1 MRYLWL
7 TLVTLEGIDKSGKAT
22 QTAILANRLR
32 KMGREVETIAFPD
45 YTTIIG
51 RVIRRYLD
59 GEADFGPELR
69 QLLYVAN
76 RWEKSGDLV
85 LWLGKEKLV
94 IADRYTPSGL
104 VYGLANGLNLEW
116 MINLETGLP
125 LSDLVIVVD
134 VSVATAFEREE
145 VRDIYE
151 ANRDFLEKVRNAYL
165 ALAEKFGWVIVDGE
179 KTKGD
184 VAEEIWA
191 HVSPIA

>member
-1 MRYLWL
+1 M
-7 TLVTLEGIDKSGKAT
+7 TLITLEGIDKSGKAT

-32 KMGREVETIAFPD
+32 KMGRKVETIAFPD

-51 RVIRRYLD
+51 RVIKRYLD
-59 GEADFGPELR
+59 GEVDFGPELR

-76 RWEKSGDLV
+76 RWEKSGGLE

-116 MINLETGLP
+116 MINLERGLP
-125 LSDLVIVVD
+125 PSDLVIVVD
-134 VSVATAFEREE
+134 VSVATAFGREE
-145 VRDIYE
+145 VRDVYE
-151 ANRDFLEKVRNAYL
+151 ANRDFLEKVRNTYL

-179 KTKGD
+179 KTKDD

-191 HVSPIA
+191 HVSPIS

>member
-1 MRYLWL
+1 VRDPGL
-7 TLVTLEGIDKSGKAT
+7 TLITLEGIDKSGKAT

-51 RVIRRYLD
+51 RVIKRYLD
-59 GEADFGPELR
+59 GEVDFGPELR

-76 RWEKSGDLV
+76 RWEKRGDLG
-85 LWLGKEKLV
+85 LWLRKEKLV

-116 MINLETGLP
+116 MINLERGLP
-125 LSDLVIVVD
+125 TSDLVIVVD
-134 VSVATAFEREE
+134 VSVATAFDRED
-145 VRDIYE
+145 VRDVYE

-179 KTKGD
+179 KTKD
-184 VAEEIWA
+184 EVAEEIWA

>member
-1 MRYLWL
+1 MRALGL
-7 TLVTLEGIDKSGKAT
+7 TLITLEGIDKSGKAT
-22 QTAILANRLR
+22 QTAILANRLK

-45 YTTIIG
+45 YTTVIG
-51 RVIRRYLD
+51 CIIRRYLD
-59 GEADFGPELR
+59 GEVDFGPELR

-76 RWEKSGDLV
+76 RWEKSGDLK

-145 VRDIYE
+145 VRDVYE

-179 KTKGD
+179 KTKSA

>member
-1 MRYLWL
+1 L
-7 TLVTLEGIDKSGKAT
+7 TLITLEGIDKSGKAT

-32 KMGREVETIAFPD
+32 KMGIEVETIAFPD

-51 RVIRRYLD
+51 HVIKRYLN

-76 RWEKSGDLV
+76 RWEKHGALK
-85 LWLGKEKLV
+85 LWLMEEKLV

-116 MINLETGLP
+116 MISLEKGLFP
-125 LSDLVIVVD
+125 SDLVIVID

-145 VRDIYE
+145 VRDVYE

-165 ALAEKFGWVIVDGE
+165 DLAEKFGWVIVDGE
-179 KTKGD
+179 KMKGD

-191 HVSPIA
+191 HVSKIV

>member
-1 MRYLWL
+1 MRYPEL
-7 TLVTLEGIDKSGKAT
+7 TLITLEGIDKSGKAT

-32 KMGREVETIAFPD
+32 KMGKGVETIAFPD

-76 RWEKSGDLV
+76 RWEKRGDLV

-125 LSDLVIVVD
+125 PSDLVIVVD

-145 VRDIYE
+145 VRDVYE

-179 KTKGD
+179 KTKVD

>member
-1 MRYLWL
+1 VRDPGL
-7 TLVTLEGIDKSGKAT
+7 TLITLEGIDKSGKST

-45 YTTIIG
+45 YTTVIG
-51 RVIRRYLD
+51 RVIKRYLD
-59 GEADFGPELR
+59 GEVDFGPELR

-116 MINLETGLP
+116 MINLERGLP
-125 LSDLVIVVD
+125 TSDLVIVVD
-134 VSVATAFEREE
+134 VSVATAFDRED
-145 VRDIYE
+145 VRDVYE

-179 KTKGD
+179 KTKD
-184 VAEEIWA
+184 EVAEEIWA

>member
-1 MRYLWL
+1 M

-32 KMGREVETIAFPD
+32 KMGKGVETIAFPD

-59 GEADFGPELR
+59 GEVDFGPELR

-76 RWEKSGDLV
+76 RWEKRGDLKR
-85 LWLGKEKLV
+85 WLGKEKLV

-125 LSDLVIVVD
+125 PSDLVIVVD

-145 VRDIYE
+145 VRDVYE

-179 KTKGD
+179 KTKVD